1 MLSREII
8 GLEGLLELKETT
20 SVFFFSQATR
30 SEIIVYTELKVK
42 LMNPGD
48 SFLTVYE

>member
-20 SVFFFSQATR
+20 SVFFSQATR
-30 SEIIVYTELKVK
+30 SEIIVYIELKVK